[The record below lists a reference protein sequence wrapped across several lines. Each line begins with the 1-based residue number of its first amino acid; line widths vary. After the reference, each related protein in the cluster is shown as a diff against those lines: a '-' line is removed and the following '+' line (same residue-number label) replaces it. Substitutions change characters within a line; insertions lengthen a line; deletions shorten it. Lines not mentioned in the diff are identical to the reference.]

1 LTRKNNESFDAYASR
16 LFYNKQEYG
25 LDCETIATLLNNE
38 SDEPD
43 RGESAYRK
51 YYTAFNRGRD
61 FERARNQNGIATRI
75 LSISDLHVPFQ
86 KPVETFHDY
95 VGAIDILQINGDVCD
110 YAAISRFP
118 KVYRNSPMEEMI
130 VARQYLIDLI
140 EYIRPNRVVLTY
152 GNHDIRF
159 QSYLAKQLDTDILE
173 LMPATSLELIC
184 NDGFR
189 HYDKR
194 QRTKIW
200 YEPLR
205 DVFSDIQIEYA
216 ENWYCQIG
224 QVIFCHPLAFKSGI
238 MKTSQDA
245 LMYFRNEGLTFTGLV
260 MSHTHRLG
268 EYIVGNTIMYE
279 QGACCHTDKMHYADG
294 RLTMSQKEGF
304 LFLCLDKDGNPMREQ
319 SKLISLN

>member
-1 LTRKNNESFDAYASR
+1 
-16 LFYNKQEYG
+16 
-25 LDCETIATLLNNE
+25 
-38 SDEPD
+38 
-43 RGESAYRK
+43 
-51 YYTAFNRGRD
+51 
-61 FERARNQNGIATRI
+61 
-75 LSISDLHVPFQ
+75 
-86 KPVETFHDY
+86 
-95 VGAIDILQINGDVCD
+95 
-110 YAAISRFP
+110 
-118 KVYRNSPMEEMI
+118 MI
-130 VARQYLIDLI
+130 VARQYLIELI
-140 EYIRPNRVVLTY
+140 EYVRPKRVVLTY

-200 YEPLR
+200 YDPLR
-205 DVFSDIQIEYA
+205 DVFSDIQVEYA

-224 QVIFCHPLAFKSGI
+224 QVIFCHPLTFKSGI

-245 LMYFRNEGLTFTGLV
+245 LMYFRNEGLVFTGLV